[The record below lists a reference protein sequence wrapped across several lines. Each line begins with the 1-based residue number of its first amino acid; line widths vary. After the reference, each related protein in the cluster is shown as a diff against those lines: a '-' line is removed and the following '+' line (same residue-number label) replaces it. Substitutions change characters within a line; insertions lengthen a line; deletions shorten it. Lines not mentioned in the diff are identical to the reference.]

1 MCLATVDDGRHA
13 MAASIRARAR
23 LGVRAFY
30 LRLSSPA
37 PAELTLVYLPAIG
50 GAALE
55 LGGRA
60 LPPAAPAEVP
70 LRRVGAGGTD
80 AAAYASADR
89 VCVAEGRASRCTPP
103 GRIWWR
109 TASSRAAAARG
120 GGGVECRRAAAAAA
134 VAEVVVLEEGGALMR
149 ATAKASAR
157 GLGCGG
163 TRLEGIP
170 EEGWGCD
177 CECGTCGDDEWEV
190 VGDDGELD
198 TPEMEAE
205 TLTWALEMGA
215 WAVCVGVGL
224 LATARRFR
232 RKRAFW

>member
-13 MAASIRARAR
+13 TASFRLEIRA
-23 LGVRAFY
+23 LY
-30 LRLSSPA
+30 LRLSSAAQA
-37 PAELTLVYLPAIG
+37 PAGLSLVYLPAIG

-55 LGGRA
+55 LDGRA

-70 LRRVGAGGTD
+70 LRRVSADGSD
-80 AAAYASADR
+80 AAYASDHR
-89 VCVAEGRASRCTPP
+89 VCAAEGARFEVYAGKDLAADGVFSR
-103 GRIWWR
+103 RR
-109 TASSRAAAARG
+109 RG
-120 GGGVECRRAAAAAA
+120 GWRVECRRATLASTAV

-149 ATAKASAR
+149 AKAKASAR

-170 EEGWGCD
+170 EEGWWA

-190 VGDDGELD
+190 VGDDGDDCKGELD

-215 WAVCVGVGL
+215 WAVCVGVGI

-232 RKRAFW
+232 RKRAF